1 VTLAERIDVT
11 VAIVNWNTRDLL
23 KACLQSVAGGMGR
36 LRAKIVVVDNSSTD
50 GSGAML
56 AREFPSVETIG
67 NQANL
72 GYAHGNN
79 QALAVAQGRYFLLLN
94 PDTLVRSLAI
104 EHMADFLDTHSDVIG
119 ATCKLLNLDGSFQRY
134 YKRLPTCR
142 YIVAAHTFVRTLF
155 PDNRWARE
163 FYMIDE
169 RFDLARPV
177 EQPAAACLMLRRDR
191 LPQEGL
197 FDERFPIFFN
207 DIDLCRQLK
216 DQGETIWFLPES
228 EVVHHG
234 SGGGVGSMKDQAII
248 DYLISWIRYVRK
260 QDGPIASGLCWL
272 MIVLNSALV
281 LIGGAWY
288 VLVRKKSSGWLIHE
302 ARRHWRL
309 CWGLDTFQY
318 PSSVIPVVPR
328 WS

>member
-1 VTLAERIDVT
+1 VTLAERVDVT

-23 KACLQSVAGGMGR
+23 KACIQSVAGGMGR
-36 LRAKIVVVDNSSTD
+36 LRPKIVVVDNSSTD
-50 GSGAML
+50 GSVAML
-56 AREFPSVETIG
+56 AREFPSVETIA

-79 QALAVAQGRYFLLLN
+79 QALTVAQGRYFLLLN
-94 PDTLVRSLAI
+94 PDTLVRPLAI
-104 EHMADFLDTHSDVIG
+104 ERMADFLDTHPEVIG
-119 ATCKLLNLDGSFQRY
+119 VTCKLLNLDGSFQRY
-134 YKRLPTCR
+134 YKRLPTWR
-142 YIVAAHTFVRTLF
+142 YVVAAHTFFRTLF

-163 FYMIDE
+163 FYMLDE

-191 LPQEGL
+191 LPQE
-197 FDERFPIFFN
+197 RFPIFFN
-207 DIDLCRQLK
+207 DIDLCRRLK
-216 DQGETIWFLPES
+216 DQGETIWFLPEP

-260 QDGPIASGLCWL
+260 QDGPLASALCWL
-272 MIVLNSALV
+272 LIVLNSALV
-281 LIGGAWY
+281 LIGSAVY
-288 VLVRKKSSGWLIHE
+288 VLLRKKSSRWLIHE
-302 ARRHWRL
+302 AWRHWRL
-309 CWGLDTFQY
+309 FWGRDTFQY
-318 PSSVIPVVPR
+318 PPSVVPVVPR

>member
-1 VTLAERIDVT
+1 VTLAERVDVT
-11 VAIVNWNTRDLL
+11 IAIVNWNTRDLL
-23 KACLQSVAGGMGR
+23 KACLQSVAAGMGR
-36 LRAKIVVVDNSSTD
+36 LRAKIVVVDNSSND

-56 AREFPSVETIG
+56 AREFPSVEAIC

-94 PDTLVRSLAI
+94 PDTVVRSLSI
-104 EHMADFLDTHSDVIG
+104 EQMADFLDAHPDVTG

-134 YKRLPTCR
+134 YKRLPTWR
-142 YIVAAHTFVRTLF
+142 YIAATHTFFRALF

-216 DQGETIWFLPES
+216 DQGETIWFLPEP

-272 MIVLNSALV
+272 GIVLNSALV
-281 LIGGAWY
+281 LIGGAVH
-288 VLVRKKSSGWLIHE
+288 VLLGKKSSRWLVHE
-302 ARRHWRL
+302 SRRHWRL
-309 CWGLDTFQY
+309 FWGLDTFQY
-318 PSSVIPVVPR
+318 PSSVVPVVPR

>member
-1 VTLAERIDVT
+1 MAECVDVT
-11 VAIVNWNTRDLL
+11 IAIVNWNTRDLL
-23 KACLQSVAGGMGR
+23 KACLQSVAVGMGR
-36 LRAKIVVVDNSSTD
+36 LRAKIVVVDNSSKD

-56 AREFPSVETIG
+56 AQEFPSVEAIC
-67 NQANL
+67 NQVNL
-72 GYAHGNN
+72 GFAYGNN
-79 QALAVAQGRYFLLLN
+79 QALAAAKGRYFLLLN
-94 PDTLVRSLAI
+94 PDTVVRSQAI
-104 EHMADFLDTHSDVIG
+104 EQMADFLDAHPDVTG

-134 YKRLPTCR
+134 YKRLPTWR
-142 YIVAAHTFVRTLF
+142 YIAATHTFFRALF

-260 QDGPIASGLCWL
+260 QEGPIASGLCWL
-272 MIVLNSALV
+272 GIVLNSALV
-281 LIGGAWY
+281 LIGGAVH
-288 VLVRKKSSGWLIHE
+288 VLLGKKPSGWLANE
-302 ARRHWRL
+302 SRRHWRL
-309 CWGLDTFQY
+309 FWGRDTFQY
-318 PSSVIPVVPR
+318 PSSVVPVVPR